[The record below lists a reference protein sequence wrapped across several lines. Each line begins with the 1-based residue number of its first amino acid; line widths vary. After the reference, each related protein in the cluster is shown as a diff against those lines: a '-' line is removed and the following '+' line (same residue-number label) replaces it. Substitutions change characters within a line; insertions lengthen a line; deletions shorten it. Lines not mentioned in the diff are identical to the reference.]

1 MKNWT
6 LILLLMSTFGSN
18 AQNLISSASVLT
30 ASGIGALDLNS
41 AYTPGSDLNDLI
53 DLNIEEDI
61 SVKNVSKQT
70 KWCVYA
76 RLSNAS
82 NGHTSIQ
89 VQLDPFA
96 SPNNT
101 IDPNRTQYTL
111 NLITSDQ
118 PFISGRG
125 SLNSATVSYF
135 LFEGSVPE
143 IQMESYQII
152 YTVQT
157 SACPQI

>member
-1 MKNWT
+1 MKNWL
-6 LILLLMSTFGSN
+6 LILLLLNTFGID
-18 AQNLISSASVLT
+18 AQNLNSTASVLN
-30 ASGIGALDLNS
+30 ASNIGALQLTS
-41 AYTPGSDLNDLI
+41 AYIPGSDLNDLI
-53 DLNIEEDI
+53 DLDLQEEI
-61 SVKNVSKQT
+61 SVKNVSKQI

-76 RLSNAS
+76 RLSS
-82 NGHTSIQ
+82 VSSGHASIQ

-111 NLITSDQ
+111 NLTASDQ
-118 PFISGRG
+118 PFISGKG
-125 SLNSATVSYF
+125 SLNYATVSYF
-135 LFEGSVPE
+135 LFEGTVPE

-157 SACPQI
+157 SACPQP